1 MLMFWRPKGYVDT
14 KKRASEELSIYP
26 EKTEG
31 ERVDAKPIEEL
42 QDEQTEGQ
50 QHFRPSFRFACVM
63 LVLWLLTLLVAIDS
77 TAISTALLSIASHL
91 DATTVQTEWIANA
104 YMVTAGAFQF
114 LFSSLSDIYGRKPLI
129 MGAFMF
135 LLVGTLMC
143 GVSQNIETLLAG
155 RTIQGI
161 GAAGT
166 LVIPEVLVADLIPL
180 RLRGVYYAILA
191 GSWAVGGGVGPIIG
205 GAFAE
210 TATWRW
216 IFYLNLPI
224 CGISLV
230 ITPFAMKLKKVHTD
244 RTFSEKFNMIDFWGN
259 ILFLGSSTSLM
270 LGLSLGGISYPW
282 ADARS
287 IIPIVVGG
295 VGLVSTVLYEKY
307 LASQPMINM
316 RVFAT
321 WGAIAAQVQN
331 VIQGIVVMAWLYFL
345 PMYFQGIKLY
355 NPLITGLAQI
365 PAAITL
371 SIAALLAG
379 IAIRWTGHYLFI
391 QWISLILA
399 SVGMGL
405 YILLDLDTTVAE
417 WIFLAVAPGIGLGM
431 LYSSSAQS
439 GMAPIDPAI
448 WTDAAAVMSF
458 ARSLGEAFGV
468 AVGGAIFAS
477 QMKHHLSKIDN
488 LEIDPTKVIQVVE
501 YIQQLP
507 DDDIRTQ
514 LQNALLQTIRTLMLV
529 MMIFC
534 IIGLSLCVFMKEYS
548 IDIVHESQ
556 QGIDEDVPEE
566 SRE

>member
-1 MLMFWRPKGYVDT
+1 MFWRPKGHVDIKDGT
-14 KKRASEELSIYP
+14 PESLSAFP
-26 EKTEG
+26 ENAVEQQANA
-31 ERVDAKPIEEL
+31 DAMDTSP
-42 QDEQTEGQ
+42 DEQSEGQ

-129 MGAFMF
+129 IAAFMF
-135 LLVGTLMC
+135 LLVGTIMC

-210 TATWRW
+210 TVTWRW

-224 CGISLV
+224 CGVSLA
-230 ITPFAMKLKKVHTD
+230 ITPFALKLKKVHAD
-244 RTFSEKFNMIDFWGN
+244 RSFMEKFKMIDIGGN

-270 LGLSLGGISYPW
+270 LGLSLGGIPYPW
-282 ADARS
+282 GDARS
-287 IIPIVVGG
+287 IVPIVVGG
-295 VGLVSTVLYEKY
+295 AGLVSTVLYEIHV
-307 LASQPMINM
+307 ASQPMINM
-316 RVFAT
+316 KVFST

-331 VIQGIVVMAWLYFL
+331 VLQGIVVMAWLYFL

-365 PAAITL
+365 PLAVVL

-379 IAIRWTGHYLFI
+379 VVIRWSGHYLFV
-391 QWISLILA
+391 QWISLVLA

-405 YILLDLDTTVAE
+405 YILLNLDTTVAE

-439 GMAPIDPAI
+439 AMAPINPSL

-488 LEIDPTKVIQVVE
+488 VQVDPTKVIQVVE

-507 DDDIRTQ
+507 EGDIRHQ
-514 LQNALLQTIRTLMLV
+514 LQNALLKTIRTLMLV

-534 IIGLSLCVFMKEYS
+534 IVGLSLCVFMKEYS
-548 IDIVHESQ
+548 IDIAHEVQ
-556 QGIDEDVPEE
+556 QGIDEDRTDE
-566 SRE
+566 SED